1 MRLLLRNNLREQ
13 ALKALF
19 KGFSGVSTPLKF
31 VDNLKYNIHYV
42 K

>member
-1 MRLLLRNNLREQ
+1 MKLLLKNNLREQ

-19 KGFSGVSTPLKF
+19 KEFSGVFTPLKF
-31 VDNLKYNIHYV
+31 VDTLKYNIHYV